1 MSAVAHISEYKTG
14 RFYSDEY
21 RGDMSWNGYEN
32 NVLLR
37 NEGCIPGAAPRF
49 VDVAMA
55 VGADDVLD
63 SRGVAFFDY
72 DNDGDLDL
80 AINHNPGDNDR
91 VTVPASLL
99 RNDVGQRR
107 NWLAVELV
115 GNPGRAGGGSNRDA
129 VGALV
134 IAESGDLQQMRLR
147 EAGSGYASQHSGRL
161 YFGLGEHEQVDR
173 LTVKWPSGAVD
184 VFESSAVEGLTA
196 GALLRVTEGVGLEAL
211 SLPSLQAVADAQLGG
226 DETTEAGP

>member
-21 RGDMSWNGYEN
+21 RGDMSWNGYEH

-37 NEGCIPGAAPRF
+37 NDGCAPGAAPRF

-55 VGADDVLD
+55 LGADDVLD
-63 SRGVAFFDY
+63 SRGVAFVDF

-91 VTVPASLL
+91 QTVPAALL

-107 NWLAVELV
+107 HWLAVELV
-115 GNPGRAGGGSNRDA
+115 GTQGNRDA
-129 VGALV
+129 VGAV
-134 IAESGDLQQMRLR
+134 VYAQAGDLQQMRLR

-161 YFGLGEHEQVDR
+161 YFGLDDHLHVDALRVRWPNGSEESFHR
-173 LTVKWPSGAVD
+173 LAADQLVRITEG
-184 VFESSAVEGLTA
+184 EGLEEVQMEPALTPSAGTA
-196 GALLRVTEGVGLEAL
+196 ATPEAR
-211 SLPSLQAVADAQLGG
+211 P
-226 DETTEAGP
+226 

>member
-21 RGDMSWNGYEN
+21 RGDMSWNGYEH

-37 NEGCIPGAAPRF
+37 NDGCERGGAPRF

-55 VGADDVLD
+55 LGADDVLD
-63 SRGVAFFDY
+63 SRGVAFVDF

-91 VTVPASLL
+91 QTVPASLL

-107 NWLAVELV
+107 HWLAVELV
-115 GNPGRAGGGSNRDA
+115 GTQGNRDA
-129 VGALV
+129 VGAV
-134 IAESGDLQQMRLR
+134 VYTEAGDLQQMRLR

-161 YFGLGEHEQVDR
+161 YFGLGDHQRVDR
-173 LTVKWPSGAVD
+173 LWVRWPNGSEESFDRLAVD
-184 VFESSAVEGLTA
+184 QLVRIIEGEGLEELPLQRAIDASVGTSAERETA
-196 GALLRVTEGVGLEAL
+196 PG
-211 SLPSLQAVADAQLGG
+211 Q
-226 DETTEAGP
+226 GP